1 MRKEITII
9 MFLSAF
15 TMYCQDEIKTVKNTI
30 QIIMMVIQIDI

>member
-1 MRKEITII
+1 

-15 TMYCQDEIKTVKNTI
+15 KMCCQDEIKTVKITI